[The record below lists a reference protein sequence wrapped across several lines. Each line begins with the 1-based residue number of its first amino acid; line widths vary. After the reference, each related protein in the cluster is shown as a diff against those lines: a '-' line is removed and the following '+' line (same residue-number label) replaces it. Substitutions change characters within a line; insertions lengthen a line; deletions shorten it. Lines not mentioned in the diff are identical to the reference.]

1 MNSFWLHP
9 SLILIFG
16 ALLLPLVPSRFQKLK
31 QGYLLLIPILVFLR
45 TLQMQGVQG
54 SFGHVQFLD
63 WTLIFGRVDKLS
75 LVFGYI
81 MSLMCIIG
89 TLYGVHVKDNSQHIA
104 AWFYV
109 AGSIGAIYAGDF
121 ITLFLFWEVMAF
133 SSVFLIWFR
142 GRKESLAAGLRYL
155 LVHVAGG
162 LALLGGMVWHCKT
175 TGSWAFDENF
185 QQLAVNS
192 PTPATWL
199 ILAGFM
205 LNAAVPPLHAWLPD
219 AYGEAT
225 FNGSVFMCAF
235 TTKTAVYALIR
246 GFAGTHLL
254 IALGVIMA
262 LYGVVY
268 AVLENDCRRL
278 LAYHIISQVGYMV
291 AGVGLGTELAINGAC
306 AHAFAHI
313 LYKGLLFMGCGAVL
327 HMTGESKFT
336 ELGGL
341 WKKMP
346 WTFLFTLI
354 GGLSISAFPL
364 FSGFVSKSM
373 IVSAGF
379 EDGNLWVGFLLMLAS
394 AGTFLHTG
402 LKVPY
407 FIWFGKNQPRPEVW
421 NRATEPPWNM
431 NVAMGIAAFL
441 CIFIG
446 CHPAWLYSMLPHA
459 EEATKYLREVYSP
472 YHVSE
477 TLQILLFTGL
487 GFFLLLKKLAPEPK
501 ISLDLDWPYRMGG
514 RAFLWLAR
522 KPIQAV
528 DTFVGELYRLAGLVP
543 LMFSSR
549 FASLVDNE
557 VVDGMVNG
565 VATGVRGIG
574 GRLRFAQRG
583 RMQENLTFAFAVAAA
598 LIVAFLLLSK
608 PSPSG
613 ALPKAPVTPALSTP
627 GAAVA
632 PNAQSSS
639 LPLPVGNLQSAIG
652 NPSAPRAAGAEASR
666 TERTSTTR
674 AAL

>member
-9 SLILIFG
+9 SLILLLG
-16 ALLLPLVPSRFQKLK
+16 ALLVPLIPRRLKTLRQAVLLLVPI
-31 QGYLLLIPILVFLR
+31 LLFARVVSL
-45 TLQMQGVQG
+45 TKG

-63 WTLIFGRVDKLS
+63 WNLVFGRVDSLS
-75 LVFGYI
+75 QVFGYI
-81 MSLMCIIG
+81 MALMCILG
-89 TLYGVHVKDNSQHIA
+89 TLYGLHVKDTGQHVA

-121 ITLFLFWEVMAF
+121 ITLFLFWELMAF
-133 SSVFLIWFR
+133 SSVFLVWYR
-142 GRKESLAAGLRYL
+142 GRRESLAAGLRYL

-162 LALLGGMVWHCKT
+162 LALLAGMVWHCRT
-175 TGSWAFDENF
+175 TGSWAFDEEF
-185 QQLAVNS
+185 ARIAVHHA
-192 PTPATWL
+192 TPATYL
-199 ILAGFM
+199 ILIGFI

-235 TTKTAVYALIR
+235 TTKTAVYALCR
-246 GFAGTHLL
+246 GFAGTELL
-254 IALGVIMA
+254 VVLGVIMA

-291 AGVGLGTELAINGAC
+291 AGVGLGTQMAINGAC

-346 WTFLFTLI
+346 WTFVFTLI

-379 EDGNLWVGFLLMLAS
+379 EEHKLWVGFLLLLAS

-407 FIWFGKNQPRPEVW
+407 FIWFGKNQPRKEVW
-421 NRATEPPWNM
+421 DRAAEPPWNM
-431 NVAMGIAAFL
+431 NVAMAVASAL
-441 CIFIG
+441 CIYIG
-446 CHPAWLYSMLPHA
+446 CYTPYLYKMLPYQ
-459 EEATKYLREVYSP
+459 EAATEYAKNVYSG

-487 GFFLLLKKLAPEPK
+487 GFFLLLKKLVPEPK
-501 ISLDLDWPYRMGG
+501 ISLDLDWPYRMAG
-514 RAFLWLAR
+514 RAFFWLAR

-528 DTFVGELYRLAGLVP
+528 DTFVGELYRLAGLIP
-543 LMFSSR
+543 LMVTAR
-549 FASLVDNE
+549 FAALLDNE
-557 VVDGMVNG
+557 AIDSFVDG
-565 VATGVRGIG
+565 VAEGVRGIG
-574 GRLRFAQRG
+574 RRLRTAQRG
-583 RMQENLTFAFAVAAA
+583 QMQENLAFAFGVAAV
-598 LIVAFLLLSK
+598 LIVAFILYANK
-608 PSPSG
+608 
-613 ALPKAPVTPALSTP
+613 
-627 GAAVA
+627 
-632 PNAQSSS
+632 
-639 LPLPVGNLQSAIG
+639 
-652 NPSAPRAAGAEASR
+652 
-666 TERTSTTR
+666 
-674 AAL
+674 